1 MEMKIKKLEDSLIS
15 KIAAGEVIERPAS
28 IVKELVENSIDSG
41 ATQVTVNV
49 VKAGKKMIS
58 VSDNGC
64 GMTYDDA
71 IISFE
76 RHTTSKIVDIDD
88 LFSIHTLGFRGEAL
102 ASIASVSKIDMVTN
116 TGDSSLATKIE
127 IIGGKIY
134 DVGSAGAPKGT
145 SISVSDIFFNTPAR
159 KKYMKSDAVELEH
172 IIDIVTRYALFN
184 TKVHFRFLSEGR
196 EILSTPGTDDLLSN
210 IRNIYGKETEKNVFG
225 VDSSVEGIDVSGFV
239 SKPALTRG
247 TKDHQSVF
255 VNGRYIKNKIV
266 TDSVYNAYK
275 TLLPKHRHPFFVLFI
290 TIDSAAIDVNIHPSK
305 KEIKV
310 RNDIEGNLSDAVF
323 AAVDK
328 ALKEHVLIPE
338 AVIFAMDNVMSFEDG
353 VVSKAKNVYKMSS
366 GTQATLRPSQSIV
379 FEKVSSYVNSDDV
392 DTVEDKAVSV
402 FESVVEE
409 EDVRVVSRLP
419 EMRFLGQVNKTYII
433 AETSDGMFI
442 IDQHAAHERIL
453 YEKFM
458 GMYGSSDVK
467 TQNLINVQII
477 ELPAKESLILSS
489 NISEFK
495 RYGFDIETFGK
506 DTFIVRTVPVILG
519 KVKSKDMIRDIVE
532 DFINLSKSEKISE
545 ISEKIIITMSC
556 RAAIKGG
563 EELTLHSIKILIDEL
578 AKTENPFTCPHGRP
592 TIINMN
598 VAELEKKFKRVV

>member
-1 MEMKIKKLEDSLIS
+1 MKIKKLEDSLIS

-76 RHTTSKIVDIDD
+76 RHTTSKICDVED

-102 ASIASVSKIDMVTN
+102 ASIASVSKISMVTN
-116 TGDSSLATKIE
+116 TGGASATKIDVV
-127 IIGGKIY
+127 GGKIS

-172 IIDIVTRYALFN
+172 IVDIVTRYALFN
-184 TKVHFRFLSEGR
+184 SKVHFRLLSESR
-196 EILSTPGTDDLLSN
+196 EVIATPGSDDLLSN

-225 VDSSVEGIDVSGFV
+225 VDSPVDGGISVSGFV

-247 TKDHQSVF
+247 SKDQQSVF
-255 VNGRYIKNKIV
+255 VNGRYVKNKIV

-290 TIDSAAIDVNIHPSK
+290 TIDAKAIDVNIHPSK

-310 RNDIEGNLSDAVF
+310 RNDIEGDLSDAVF
-323 AAVDK
+323 SAVDT
-328 ALKEHVLIPE
+328 ALKENVLIPE
-338 AVIFAMDNVMSFEDG
+338 AVISAMDKVRSSG
-353 VVSKAKNVYKMSS
+353 VGPKAKNTYKMSS

-379 FEKVSSYVNSDDV
+379 REKESSYDDSSENVETVDDSEDSVTPVSDDS
-392 DTVEDKAVSV
+392 VSV
-402 FESVVEE
+402 VDE
-409 EDVRVVSRLP
+409 VVSRLP
-419 EMRFLGQVNKTYII
+419 EMRLIGQVNKTYII
-433 AETSDGMFI
+433 AETSGGMLI
-442 IDQHAAHERIL
+442 IDQHAAHERVV

-458 GMYGSSDVK
+458 GMYGASDIK

-489 NISEFK
+489 NLSEFK

-519 KVKSKDMIRDIVE
+519 KVRSKDMIRDIVE

-563 EELTLHSIKILIDEL
+563 EELTAHSIKALIDEL

-592 TIINMN
+592 TIINMS

>member
-49 VKAGKKMIS
+49 VRAGKKLIS
-58 VSDNGC
+58 VADNGC

-76 RHTTSKIVDIDD
+76 RHTTSKICDVDD

-102 ASIASVSKIDMVTN
+102 ASIASVSKIEMVTN
-116 TGDSSLATKIE
+116 TGNSSATKIE
-127 IIGGKIY
+127 VFGGVIS
-134 DVGSAGAPKGT
+134 DVGSAGAPRGT
-145 SISVSDIFFNTPAR
+145 EIKVSDIFFNTPAR

-172 IIDIVTRYALFN
+172 IVDIVTRYALAN
-184 TKVHFRFLSEGR
+184 PKVHFKLLSDTR
-196 EILSTPGTDDLLSN
+196 EIISTPGSDDLLSN
-210 IRNIYGKETEKNVFG
+210 IRNIYGRETEKNV
-225 VDSSVEGIDVSGFV
+225 VALDSSVKGIVVSGYV

-247 TKDHQSVF
+247 SKDHQSVF

-266 TDSVYNAYK
+266 SDSVYNAYK

-310 RNDIEGNLSDAVF
+310 RNDIESDLSDAVF
-323 AAVDK
+323 SAVDK
-328 ALKEHVLIPE
+328 TLKENVLIPD
-338 AVIFAMDNVMSFEDG
+338 AVISARDRVRDSG
-353 VVSKAKNVYKMSS
+353 VAPKAKNLYKVSA
-366 GTQATLRPSQSIV
+366 GTQVTLRPSQSIV
-379 FEKVSSYVNSDDV
+379 SEKASSYVGSEEVHTVDDKEV
-392 DTVEDKAVSV
+392 SVSSSAVSE
-402 FESVVEE
+402 ESP
-409 EDVRVVSRLP
+409 VVSRLP
-419 EMRFLGQVNKTYII
+419 AMKIIGQVNKTYII
-433 AETSDGMFI
+433 AETADGMFI
-442 IDQHAAHERIL
+442 IDQHAAHERVV

-458 GMYGSSDVK
+458 GMYGSSDIK

-489 NISEFK
+489 NIFEFK

-519 KVKSKDMIRDIVE
+519 KVKSKDMIKDIIE
-532 DFINLSKSEKISE
+532 DFINLSKSDKISE
-545 ISEKIIITMSC
+545 ISERIIITMSC

-563 EELTLHSIKILIDEL
+563 EELTAHSIKTLIDEL

-592 TIINMN
+592 TIINMS
-598 VAELEKKFKRVV
+598 VSELEKKFKRVV

>member
-1 MEMKIKKLEDSLIS
+1 MKIKKLEDSLIS

-76 RHTTSKIVDIDD
+76 RHTTSKICDVED

-102 ASIASVSKIDMVTN
+102 ASIASVSKISMVTN
-116 TGDSSLATKIE
+116 MGGASATKIDVV
-127 IIGGKIY
+127 GGKIS

-145 SISVSDIFFNTPAR
+145 SISISDIFFNTPAR

-172 IIDIVTRYALFN
+172 IVDIVTRYALFN
-184 TKVHFRFLSEGR
+184 SKVHFRLLSEGR
-196 EILSTPGTDDLLSN
+196 EVIATPGSDDLLSN

-225 VDSSVEGIDVSGFV
+225 VDSPVDGGISVSGFV

-247 TKDHQSVF
+247 SKDHQSVF
-255 VNGRYIKNKIV
+255 VNGRYVKNKIV

-290 TIDSAAIDVNIHPSK
+290 TIDSKAIDVNIHPSK

-310 RNDIEGNLSDAVF
+310 RNDIESDLSDAVF
-323 AAVDK
+323 AVVDK
-328 ALKEHVLIPE
+328 ALKENVLIPE
-338 AVIFAMDNVMSFEDG
+338 AVISAMDKVRSSG
-353 VVSKAKNVYKMSS
+353 VGPKAKNTYKMSS

-379 FEKVSSYVNSDDV
+379 REKELSYDDSSENVETVDDSEDSVTPVSDDS
-392 DTVEDKAVSV
+392 VSV
-402 FESVVEE
+402 VDE
-409 EDVRVVSRLP
+409 VVSRLP
-419 EMRFLGQVNKTYII
+419 EMRLIGQVNKTYII
-433 AETSDGMFI
+433 AETSGGMLI
-442 IDQHAAHERIL
+442 IDQHAAHERVV

-458 GMYGSSDVK
+458 GMYGASDIK

-489 NISEFK
+489 NLSEFK

-519 KVKSKDMIRDIVE
+519 KVRSKYMIRDIVE

-563 EELTLHSIKILIDEL
+563 EELTAHSIKALIDEL

-592 TIINMN
+592 TIINMS

>member
-1 MEMKIKKLEDSLIS
+1 MKIKKLEDSLIS